1 MRRAEFEVNQQEKDF
16 KKVYLT
22 VREGIQNMS

>member
-1 MRRAEFEVNQQEKDF
+1 MRRAEFEVNQQEKDL

>member
-1 MRRAEFEVNQQEKDF
+1 MA

-22 VREGIQNMS
+22 VRLTSRAGI